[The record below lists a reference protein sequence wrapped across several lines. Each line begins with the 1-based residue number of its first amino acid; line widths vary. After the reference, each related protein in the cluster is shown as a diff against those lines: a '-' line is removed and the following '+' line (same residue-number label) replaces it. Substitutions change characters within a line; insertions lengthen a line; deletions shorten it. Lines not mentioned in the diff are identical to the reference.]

1 MKPELKFEGGLLI
14 AKAMTGVDA
23 DKDGQHSIKAEVV
36 LTIDAKEAV
45 SEIIKNEIPQWLK
58 DLLEKVAPQ
67 EEPKAE

>member
-1 MKPELKFEGGLLI
+1 MKPELKFENGMI
-14 AKAMTGVDA
+14 VAKAVTGVDA

-58 DLLEKVAPQ
+58 DLLAKVAP
-67 EEPKAE
+67 KAE